1 MRAAQL
7 NDAQTPDSRHGH
19 YSFVRES
26 ADIGEWIE
34 RHAEEHGFTL
44 DAAQVRA
51 LPHFERL
58 YEDLIGLERMEASLI
73 RLLARKRIVSG
84 LYLWG
89 GVGRGKS
96 FLMDSFFNCAAV
108 ARKRRIHFHRFM
120 QEVHRGLRELQGQ
133 PDPLMLLARDVAREV
148 RLLCLDEFHITDI
161 TDAMLMRRLLEGLFE
176 QGVVLVTTSNFEP
189 DELYLHGLQRSQ
201 FLPAIELIKQ
211 YLEIVGVDN
220 GVDYRLRELEK
231 AGVYHTGTVADARL
245 EHAYLSI
252 ARHDAS
258 GDTQLDVEGR
268 IINVRRQA
276 RGVAWFDFA
285 ELCDGPRAKADYI
298 ELARRYHTV
307 LLSGVPRFTI
317 DDADRLRRFV
327 WLVDEFY
334 DRRVKLIIAAAVAAA
349 QLVDSAPSTDSF
361 QANLNASL
369 NERLVSR
376 LTEMQTRD
384 YLTQPH
390 LP

>member
-1 MRAAQL
+1 MSEATAA
-7 NDAQTPDSRHGH
+7 APDNRYGH
-19 YSFVRES
+19 YTFAQDSSDV
-26 ADIGEWIE
+26 AQWIG
-34 RHAEEHGFTL
+34 RHAAEHGFTL
-44 DAAQVRA
+44 DAAQDAA
-51 LPHFERL
+51 LPQFERL
-58 YEDLIGLERMEASLI
+58 YEDLIGLEQMEASLI
-73 RLLARKRIVSG
+73 RLLARRRVVRG

-96 FLMDSFFNCAAV
+96 FLMDSFFNCAPV
-108 ARKRRIHFHRFM
+108 ARKRRVHFHRFM
-120 QEVHRGLRELQGQ
+120 QEVHHGLRELQGQ
-133 PDPLMLLARDVAREV
+133 ADPLFPLAREFARDA

-189 DELYLHGLQRSQ
+189 DRLYLHGLQRSQ
-201 FLPAIELIKQ
+201 FLPAIELLKQ
-211 YLEIVGVDN
+211 CLDVVGIDN

-231 AGVYHTGTVADARL
+231 AGVYHTEPDADRRL
-245 EHAYLSI
+245 EQAYLGI
-252 ARHDAS
+252 ARHDAPD
-258 GDTQLDVEGR
+258 DTRLEIEGR
-268 IINVRRQA
+268 LINVRRQA
-276 RGVAWFDFA
+276 RGVAWFEFV

-307 LLSGVPRFTI
+307 LVSGVPRFSI
-317 DDADRLRRFV
+317 DDADKLRRFV

-334 DRRVKLIIAAAVAAA
+334 DRRVKLILAAAVPAAE
-349 QLVDSAPSTDSF
+349 LVDGARPQDSF
-361 QANLNASL
+361 QANLDASL

-384 YLTQPH
+384 YLAQPH

>member
-1 MRAAQL
+1 MSEATPAA
-7 NDAQTPDSRHGH
+7 PDNRYGH
-19 YSFVRES
+19 YTFAQDSSDV
-26 ADIGEWIE
+26 AQWIG
-34 RHAEEHGFTL
+34 RHAAEHGFLL
-44 DAAQVRA
+44 DAAQTAA

-58 YEDLIGLERMEASLI
+58 YEDLIGLEQMEASLI
-73 RLLARKRIVSG
+73 RLLARKRVVSG

-96 FLMDSFFNCAAV
+96 FLMDSFFNCAPV
-108 ARKRRIHFHRFM
+108 ARKQRIHFHRFM
-120 QEVHRGLRELQGQ
+120 QEVHHGLRELQGQ
-133 PDPLMLLARDVAREV
+133 ADPLVLFARTLAKEV

-189 DELYLHGLQRSQ
+189 DGLYLHGLQRSQ
-201 FLPAIELIKQ
+201 FLPAIELITQ
-211 YLEIVGVDN
+211 YLEVVGIDN

-231 AGVYHTGTVADARL
+231 AGVYHTEADSDARL
-245 EHAYLSI
+245 EQAYLSI
-252 ARHDAS
+252 ARHDSAEER
-258 GDTQLDVEGR
+258 QMEIEGR
-268 IINVRRQA
+268 LVNVRRQA
-276 RGVAWFDFA
+276 RGVAWFDFP

-307 LLSGVPRFTI
+307 LLSGVPQFSI
-317 DDADRLRRFV
+317 DDADKLRRFV

-334 DRRVKLIIAAAVAAA
+334 DRRVKLIIGAAMPAAE
-349 QLVDSAPSTDSF
+349 LVEDAPPENSF

-390 LP
+390 LS